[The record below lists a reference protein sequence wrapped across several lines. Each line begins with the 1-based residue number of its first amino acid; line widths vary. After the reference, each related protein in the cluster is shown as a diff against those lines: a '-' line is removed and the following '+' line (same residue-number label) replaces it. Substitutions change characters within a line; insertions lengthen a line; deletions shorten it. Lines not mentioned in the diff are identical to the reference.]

1 MSGYTQTNEEVVFSG
16 PESPYPAAGASS
28 TAQNFAMVGASGDF
42 QQPKIYGDFFKPG
55 RRDQCLAWEFA
66 ALVNGQ
72 AAATTLIIAL
82 GLVTSPNTISG
93 MVTLLT
99 FPAVTVTSFANG
111 SIVASG
117 NIRCTGVGYGTT
129 ATSTNLRTYGSLV
142 GSGNNTSVQAAA
154 GPTVTNNI
162 DATLTQ
168 WLAVAVTFSTSA
180 AGNNITLGDFILE
193 GMN

>member
-1 MSGYTQTNEEVVFSG
+1 MSGYTLTNEEVIFSG

-55 RRDQCLAWEFA
+55 RRDQVMEWTLAM
-66 ALVNGQ
+66 LVNGQ
-72 AAATTLIIAL
+72 ASATTLTVAL
-82 GLVTSPNTISG
+82 GLVTSPNTIAG
-93 MVTLLT
+93 MATLLT

-111 SIVASG
+111 SVVANG
-117 NIRCTGVGYGTT
+117 NIRCTTAGYGTT
-129 ATSTNLRTYGSLV
+129 ATSTNLRTFGQLV

-154 GPTVTNNI
+154 GPTAVNNI
-162 DATLTQ
+162 DCTVTQ

-180 AGNNITLGDFILE
+180 AGNNVTLGDFILE